1 MSLTVVG
8 MLMEWR
14 CHHRGVGIASHCF
27 VFLLGGGHARPSVRQ
42 GVRTDGWYY
51 ISARGDC
58 YSAALSCIFRTLSPV
73 LRDAFSINCFLSSY
87 KKYYLVFVY
96 IKLFAS
102 SCEILHFIELKH
114 AYGHIIIFVVSNRV
128 AVWFTASTNL
138 CLTLTAQCIICV
150 KQAVRIILQSSDCI
164 FLYFLEC
171 LYYECDWTMW
181 AAVMHHHCGPNNTFF
196 VIQSC
201 TVCLCL
207 LTCSSPF
214 CVHVC
219 VYLECVENWYFPPII
234 CIHLLFCWMITTSK
248 PLFLH

>member
-87 KKYYLVFVY
+87 NKYYLVFVY
-96 IKLFAS
+96 IKVFAS

-128 AVWFTASTNL
+128 AM
-138 CLTLTAQCIICV
+138 CD
-150 KQAVRIILQSSDCI
+150 LQLQLI
-164 FLYFLEC
+164 FVLHS
-171 LYYECDWTMW
+171 
-181 AAVMHHHCGPNNTFF
+181 MHHLCETSPNPRIAYFF
-196 VIQSC
+196 IS
-201 TVCLCL
+201 
-207 LTCSSPF
+207 
-214 CVHVC
+214 
-219 VYLECVENWYFPPII
+219 
-234 CIHLLFCWMITTSK
+234 
-248 PLFLH
+248 